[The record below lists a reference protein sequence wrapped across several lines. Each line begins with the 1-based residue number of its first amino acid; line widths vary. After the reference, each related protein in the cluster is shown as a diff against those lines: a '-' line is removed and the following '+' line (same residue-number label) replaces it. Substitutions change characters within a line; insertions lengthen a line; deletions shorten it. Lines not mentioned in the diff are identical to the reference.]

1 MVKKK
6 RTKVIGL
13 GNPILGDDGVG
24 WRVADEIEHTLLE
37 KGYPFQSQTIQIEKA
52 SLGGLS
58 LMELMIDVDQAII
71 IDAIET
77 HQFPIGTVRK
87 LMLEDIPDLNS
98 GHTASTHDTSLANA
112 IEVGKLMGA
121 HLPESIF
128 IISIEAENLF
138 EFSEELS
145 PCVEQAIPLACEYV
159 WQTLIELEKKP

>member
-1 MVKKK
+1 MANKKI
-6 RTKVIGL
+6 TKVIGL

-24 WRVADEIEHTLLE
+24 WRVADEIEHLLLE
-37 KGYPFQSQTIQIEKA
+37 KEYPFEGQTIHIEKA

-58 LMELMIDVDQAII
+58 LMELLIDCDRAII

-87 LMLEDIPDLNS
+87 LKLEDIPDLNS

-112 IEVGKLMGA
+112 IEVGRLMGA
-121 HLPESIF
+121 HLPEPIF

-145 PCVEQAIPLACEYV
+145 PHVEQAIPTACQHV
-159 WQTLIELEKKP
+159 WQTLIELEEKP